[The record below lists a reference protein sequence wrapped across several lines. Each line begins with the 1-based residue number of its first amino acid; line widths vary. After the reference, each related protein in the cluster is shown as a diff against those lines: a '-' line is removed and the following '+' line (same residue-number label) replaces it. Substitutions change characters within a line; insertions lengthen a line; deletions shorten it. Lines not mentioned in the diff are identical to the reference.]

1 MVKLHHL
8 SYNQNMSIFGKKVG
22 IDLGTANSIVFVEG
36 EGIVLMEPTVVA
48 IDVTKYTV
56 IAVGQQAKEMI
67 GKTPDNIVAKRPL
80 RSGVIADSRVTQA
93 LLKYFLNKA
102 LGTSKLFKP
111 EIMISVPAGIT
122 SVEERAVLKAAMGA
136 GARKVSLL
144 PEPLLAAL
152 GAGLPIETSSGNM
165 IVNLGGG
172 TAEIAVISLD
182 GIVEFNSLRVAGD
195 ALNEAIIAYM
205 RRRRGILVGEQ
216 TAESI
221 KMKIGSAIKVENPK
235 QMEIKGRDVAGGM
248 PKSIKIDSNEVAEA
262 LKLPLSKI
270 ISAIKEVLE
279 KTPPELAA
287 DIIDRGMVMSGG
299 TSLLRNLDKLFS
311 KATGVPAHVADEPMY
326 CVAKGTGIALDL
338 IASGQRVFTK
348 EVTS

>member
-1 MVKLHHL
+1 MG
-8 SYNQNMSIFGKKVG
+8 IFGKKVG

-48 IDVTKYTV
+48 IDVNKFTV

-80 RSGVIADSRVTQA
+80 RSGVIADSRVTEA

-102 LGTSKLFKP
+102 LGASKFFKP
-111 EIMISVPAGIT
+111 EVMISVPAGIT
-122 SVEERAVLKAAMGA
+122 SVEERAVLKAALGA
-136 GARKVSLL
+136 GARKVNLL
-144 PEPLLAAL
+144 PEPVLASL

-195 ALNEAIIAYM
+195 ALNEAIIAHM
-205 RRRRGILVGEQ
+205 RRKRGILIGEQ
-216 TAESI
+216 SAEAI
-221 KMKIGSAIKVENPK
+221 KMKIGSAVKVENPK

-248 PKSIKIDSNEVAEA
+248 PKSIKVDSNEVAEA
-262 LKLPLSKI
+262 LKLPLAKI

-299 TSLLRNLDKLFS
+299 TSLLKNLDKLFAR
-311 KATGVPAHVADEPMY
+311 ATGVPAHVADEPLF
-326 CVAKGTGIALDL
+326 CVAKGTGIALEL
-338 IASGQRVFTK
+338 IASGERTFTK
-348 EVTS
+348 EISN